1 MKRVAVI
8 SVCLVLLILC
18 IASAGCIFTS
28 PTVDTTVSK
37 ADEMGIAL
45 NISKDDFEAAGF
57 TVGDLINITLASNE
71 TIYNVPYL
79 DGTFF
84 HLINITKLS
93 PEKDN
98 IITLSFRNTGEEKK
112 KISQG
117 EKITITR
124 AIPLGSALLQRLGSF
139 SYSNNPNDY
148 PSEESFA
155 NFRVVNVGNL
165 KDNLIYRGA
174 SPVDNQRY
182 RAAVVDRLIENKG
195 IRTDFNL
202 SDTSKSLTTHMEK
215 SDFNSPYFAS
225 LYKNGDVI
233 ISGIGI
239 NFIDK
244 KTKETL
250 AKGFIAMSEK
260 DGPYY
265 IHCIEGKDRTGL
277 VCLILELLADAT
289 YEETLKDFMTTYE
302 NYYRNDMD
310 SINYDLIKSL
320 KFDDMI
326 TLLTKNGTLSL
337 KEGAK
342 QYLREGGMTDE
353 QIERLIFKI
362 TK

>member
-1 MKRVAVI
+1 MKKTAVLT
-8 SVCLVLLILC
+8 VCLVIFLC
-18 IASAGCIFTS
+18 IASAGCIFSS
-28 PTVDTTVSK
+28 PTVNTTVSNT
-37 ADEMGIAL
+37 DGMGITL
-45 NISKDDFEAAGF
+45 NISKDEFEAVGF
-57 TVGDLINITLASNE
+57 TPGDLVNITLASNE
-71 TIYNVPYL
+71 TINLVPYI
-79 DGTFF
+79 DGSFF
-84 HLINITKLS
+84 HLINITKLF
-93 PEKDN
+93 PGMDN
-98 IITLSFRNTGEEKK
+98 IITLSFRDTGEEKK
-112 KISQG
+112 KITRG

-124 AIPLGSALLQRLGSF
+124 AIPLGSILLQRLGSL
-139 SYSNNPNDY
+139 SYSNNLNDY
-148 PSEESFA
+148 PSEESYA

-174 SPVDNQRY
+174 SPVDNLCF
-182 RAAVVDRLIENKG
+182 RATVVDRLIENKG
-195 IRTDFNL
+195 IKTDFNL
-202 SDTSKSLTTHMEK
+202 SDSRNSLTTHMEK

-289 YEETLKDFMTTYE
+289 YEEALEDFMISYE
-302 NYYRNDMD
+302 NYYGNDMD
-310 SINYDLIKSL
+310 SVNYGLIKSL
-320 KFDDMI
+320 KFDDI
-326 TLLTKNGTLSL
+326 ILLLTKNGTLSL
-337 KEGAK
+337 KDGAK

-353 QIERLIFKI
+353 QIEHLISKI